1 MESGDKIG
9 LAGMH
14 TCMDQEHKQVVIM
27 QPKHVVWIIE
37 TFKVN
42 NGVPSPALVKLMGD
56 DIKTSLLKDQS
67 D

>member
-1 MESGDKIG
+1 
-9 LAGMH
+9 
-14 TCMDQEHKQVVIM
+14 MDQEHKQVVIM